1 MLVLGA
7 RYLCVYATG
16 FTQMKDAQ
24 LCHWSNYSVQTG
36 TSKMSVLSLFIER
49 HVEFSNT
56 PCPLLSTPLLQD
68 WSEGIAP
75 SSGRLRTLRHGTGRG
90 SQPPWTR
97 FNQDLVRFGCR
108 CLTFA
113 P

>member
-1 MLVLGA
+1 MLTSVTGPTTVLGRA
-7 RYLCVYATG
+7 RRMRGMSSSATRRG
-16 FTQMKDAQ
+16 P
-24 LCHWSNYSVQTG
+24 V
-36 TSKMSVLSLFIER
+36 
-49 HVEFSNT
+49 
-56 PCPLLSTPLLQD
+56 LSTPLLQD

-75 SSGRLRTLRHGTGRG
+75 SSGRLHILRHGTGRG

-113 P
+113 S